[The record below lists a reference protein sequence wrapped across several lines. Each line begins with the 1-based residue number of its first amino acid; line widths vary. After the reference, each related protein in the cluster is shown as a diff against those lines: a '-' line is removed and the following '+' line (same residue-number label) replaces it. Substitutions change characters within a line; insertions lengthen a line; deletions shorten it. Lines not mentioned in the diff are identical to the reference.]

1 MDARTLS
8 RGSTLPRSGFTWVE
22 LIVCFAIIGL
32 LVALL
37 LPAVRNTKPIARRTQ
52 CQSNLRN
59 VGIAFHAYATTRR
72 GELPPLT
79 GGFLIANPHIDKRA
93 ELEIEAPW
101 SVTILPY
108 LEQTKLYDRLR
119 ITDDNPLQWQRG
131 TTGGIGADEA
141 QLLAQTAISTYL
153 CPDTQNQHAG
163 GLSYVANA
171 GIIPE
176 DSWSTADLDTDHSA
190 DRLDFGFNGY
200 GAENHNT
207 NDAELAY
214 ATGVF
219 WHVPVGT
226 PTDKKTPT
234 PINLD
239 QIAAHDGT
247 SQTILLAENLHT
259 RSYDP
264 QSRTGGWISNATGDI
279 AFGIAVPGTR
289 DGTAFRVALS
299 DTAGGLGLAGGVKET
314 ALALSKE
321 PVPPHCRINA
331 NLKDAVNGRA
341 PRPSSNHRGVVNM
354 AFADGSCKTI
364 SEQIDPSVYA
374 RLLSPMGG
382 RYGQTELSDNDF

>member
-1 MDARTLS
+1 MNARTLS
-8 RGSTLPRSGFTWVE
+8 CRVRRPRSGFTWVE
-22 LIVCFAIIGL
+22 LIVCFAILGL

-37 LPAVRNTKPIARRTQ
+37 LPAIRTAKPAARRAQ

-59 VGIAFHAYATTRR
+59 VGIAFQAYSTSKR

-79 GGFLIANPHIDKRA
+79 GGFMIANPHPDKRA
-93 ELEIEAPW
+93 GFEIEAPW

-108 LEQTKLYDRLR
+108 MEQTKLYDRLR
-119 ITDDNPLQWQRG
+119 ITDDNPVQWQRE

-153 CPDTQNQHAG
+153 CPDTQNRHAG

-176 DSWSTADLDTDHSA
+176 DSWSTAHLDTDHSA

-207 NDAELAY
+207 NDADLAY
-214 ATGVF
+214 STGVF
-219 WHVPVGT
+219 WHVPVRT
-226 PTDKKTPT
+226 PTDKKAPT

-239 QIAAHDGT
+239 QISAHDGT

-264 QSRTGGWISNATGDI
+264 ASGTGGWISNATGDI

-299 DTAGGLGLAGGVKET
+299 DTAGGLGVAGGAKET
-314 ALALSKE
+314 ALALSQD

-331 NLKDAVNGRA
+331 NLKNAVNGRS
-341 PRPSSNHRGVVNM
+341 PRPSSNHPGVVNM
-354 AFADGSCKTI
+354 AFADGSCKVI
-364 SEQIDPSVYA
+364 SDQIAPGVYA
-374 RLLSPMGG
+374 RLLSPIGG